1 MALPQIW
8 LHTLAFVMVVAAIGN
23 VRGAEPAGSSQDPV
37 LPDLTEMTPEQATAA
52 MDRYKRAMADAQ
64 QKLISRV
71 TAEQKERMRQGSHP
85 SDKRPVEP
93 PIPQMGPNYDWELDA
108 KNQGLDDDVRA
119 RLCRDSLVIA
129 GQECKQSF
137 SVYDG
142 ASAIPFVTSDSLL
155 NGFHVLLEATL
166 KRFEVRRAVELREAL
181 ESTWL
186 GIDRSL
192 AEERVPPQLVAPY
205 SRHLARVIGP
215 ALRLLGSSIALGD
228 KATESDI
235 DETVQKITAAK
246 SAELPGW
253 MAPAEPALMAIDFRR
268 CRPLGFYADLPLLA
282 DYYRAVRWLQL
293 VPLRAGRDNEA
304 GAAALAVTA
313 IRNSPQNLREFV
325 ERGVKVW
332 GREDKTTVS
341 SSEQGWPE
349 FLRQI
354 VKDGNS
360 VQAVQEARRR
370 IVDLAKG
377 TKQEVN
383 DRVRLPAG
391 EEADPAV
398 NLLAPTVL
406 PDSQFLVSIAGSR
419 PGDRLRPQ
427 GLEVAAWLGSDFA
440 LDMLVQTSGAKLAEA
455 IRARR
460 QGPTDQVYWNATVPE
475 YYYDV
480 LRAVFAP
487 PDSAAPPFMNSE
499 AWHRKSTQ
507 TALAGW
513 AQLRHAW
520 ELQSELIVYAA
531 CAFDRPSGLVE
542 PSPLFFR
549 KMNSLEAML
558 VKRFQEARVFVDT
571 PDDEIEYLSDGLRTL
586 KRIGAGK
593 VELAMDLGRMDDMEK
608 VFELSLIAHDSD
620 ASIEVDRADELH
632 GETQKQ
638 YYSRVIAVLS
648 NRIDRLKKGE
658 RLPPVEEHWR
668 KRDPDQQLFERW
680 QSLQRLTGRLEV
692 MVQKQLRGADWD
704 KDEAELLKDYGSEL
718 KEIMG
723 YFTNVSGM
731 EQDDAPR
738 WTTVYQDMAANRN
751 LAVAIGR
758 PRALYVLYPWKGK
771 PVLCRGAVMTY
782 YEYLSE
788 GRLTDLEWKK
798 LLDSPAAPAQPE
810 WLQPLILPVPQE
822 R

>member
-1 MALPQIW
+1 
-8 LHTLAFVMVVAAIGN
+8 
-23 VRGAEPAGSSQDPV
+23 
-37 LPDLTEMTPEQATAA
+37 MTPEQATAA

-85 SDKRPVEP
+85 SEKRPVEP

-108 KNQGLDDDVRA
+108 KSQGLDDDIRA
-119 RLCRDSLVIA
+119 RLRRDSLVIA
-129 GQECKQSF
+129 GQEFKQSF

-142 ASAIPFVTSDSLL
+142 ASAIPFVTSDSML

-192 AEERVPPQLVAPY
+192 AEERVPPELVAPY

-332 GREDKTTVS
+332 GREDGTTVS

-377 TKQEVN
+377 TKQEIN

-419 PGDRLRPQ
+419 PGDRLQPQ

-440 LDMLVQTSGAKLAEA
+440 LDKLVRTSGAKLAAE

-460 QGPTDQVYWNATVPE
+460 LGPDERVYWNSTVPE

-480 LRAVFAP
+480 LRAMFAP

-499 AWHRKSTQ
+499 AWRRKSLQ

-520 ELQSELIVYAA
+520 ELQSKLVLYAT
-531 CAFDRPSGLVE
+531 CAFDRPSGLIE

-549 KMNSLEAML
+549 RMSNLEATL
-558 VKRFQEARVFVDT
+558 IERFQEARVFVDT
-571 PDDEIEYLSDGLRTL
+571 ADDEAEYLREGQRLL
-586 KRIGAGK
+586 NRIGAGK
-593 VELAMDLGRMDDMEK
+593 VEVAFDCLGMDERER
-608 VFELSLIAHDSD
+608 VIELCLIAHESDS
-620 ASIEVDRADELH
+620 SIEVGRADELH
-632 GETQKQ
+632 GESQKQ
-638 YYSRVIAVLS
+638 CFGRVIAVLRD
-648 NRIDRLKKGE
+648 RINRLKNGE
-658 RLPPVEEHWR
+658 RVPR
-668 KRDPDQQLFERW
+668 IQGYMYDRDPDERLFNRW
-680 QSLQRLTGRLEV
+680 LDLQRLTGQLEV
-692 MVQKQLRGADWD
+692 MVQKQLREADWD
-704 KDEAELLKDYGSEL
+704 KDEAELLKDYGSRL

-723 YFTNVSGM
+723 CFTNVPGM

-738 WTTVYQDMAANRN
+738 WTTVYQDMTSNRN

-782 YEYLSE
+782 YEYLSV
-788 GRLTDLEWKK
+788 GRLTDLEWKE
-798 LLDSPAAPAQPE
+798 LLDSPAAPVQPE
-810 WLQPLILPVPQE
+810 WLQPLVLPVPDK